1 MLCRPSKSYCLP
13 VCLAIVFAG
22 LLFSA
27 SVSAQDKKAD
37 AQLRTVHGSVI
48 DSGENPIASSVIY
61 LVNVKTQAVK
71 TYIADDAGGYRF
83 SGLDPNTDYELH
95 AEHGELTS
103 ATRTVSSFNSSRDI
117 EVVLKLSHKKK

>member
-1 MLCRPSKSYCLP
+1 MLRRSTRWLYLQVSFSL
-13 VCLAIVFAG
+13 VLVAMSFATH
-22 LLFSA
+22 L
-27 SVSAQDKKAD
+27 SAQDKKAD

-48 DSGENPIASSVIY
+48 DSGENPVASSIVY
-61 LVNVKTQAVK
+61 LVNVKNQAVK
-71 TYIADDAGGYRF
+71 TYIADDTGSYRF

-95 AEHGELTS
+95 AEHSELTS